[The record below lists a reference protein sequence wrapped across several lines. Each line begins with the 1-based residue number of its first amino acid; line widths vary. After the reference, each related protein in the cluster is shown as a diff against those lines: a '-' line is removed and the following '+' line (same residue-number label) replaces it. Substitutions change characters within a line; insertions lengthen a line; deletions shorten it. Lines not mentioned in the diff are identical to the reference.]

1 MVVGELEYKINEQK
15 NEIKLLKKNNC
26 KLQNYNN
33 DLERQQEILFNLIYD
48 ILCNEIKC
56 NEFQETYNK
65 IEKIIISDNKDITSE
80 LLKFKKELNNNKL
93 FRYVLLLLEY
103 DFKFI
108 PDKKETLILFS

>member
-93 FRYVLLLLEY
+93 FRYVLLLLEW

>member
-48 ILCNEIKC
+48 ILIFNTI
-56 NEFQETYNK
+56 FFYFFLYTGF
-65 IEKIIISDNKDITSE
+65 I
-80 LLKFKKELNNNKL
+80 LLCLTF
-93 FRYVLLLLEY
+93 
-103 DFKFI
+103 
-108 PDKKETLILFS
+108 